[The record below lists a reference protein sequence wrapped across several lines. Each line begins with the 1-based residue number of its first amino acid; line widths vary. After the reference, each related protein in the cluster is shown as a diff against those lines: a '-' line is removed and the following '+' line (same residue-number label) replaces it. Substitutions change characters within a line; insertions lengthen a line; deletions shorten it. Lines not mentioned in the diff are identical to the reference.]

1 MAIYPTDAG
10 MTDRQPDRGY
20 SISKRTNSTRF
31 STTLGYEK
39 TKLLTRRQLRTFTFT
54 YSNIDDTTKENIE
67 NFYAARGG
75 DFESFVLEL
84 SHFNLSGTT
93 LVRFGGDLVI
103 DHVISGND
111 INFYTIT
118 LTLVEA

>member
-1 MAIYPTDAG
+1 MAIYPTDAA
-10 MTDRQPDRGY
+10 MSDRQPDRGY

-54 YSNIDDTTKENIE
+54 YSNIDDTAKDNIE

-111 INFYTIT
+111 INYYTIT

>member
-111 INFYTIT
+111 INYYTIT